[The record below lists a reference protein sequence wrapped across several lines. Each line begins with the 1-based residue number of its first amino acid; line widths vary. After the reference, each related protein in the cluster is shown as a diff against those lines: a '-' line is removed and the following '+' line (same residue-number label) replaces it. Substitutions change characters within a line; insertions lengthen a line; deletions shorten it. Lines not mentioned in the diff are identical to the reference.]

1 MDAGIRFASNL
12 YVRFTLDPD
21 NGDMDVV
28 VELINDEGVKHV
40 ITGSVVWD
48 E

>member
-21 NGDMDVV
+21 NGTIDVML
-28 VELINDEGVKHV
+28 EFITDEGVKNV

>member
-21 NGDMDVV
+21 TGTMDVV
-28 VELINDEGVKHV
+28 VELITDEGVKNV

>member
-1 MDAGIRFASNL
+1 MEAGIRFNSRL
-12 YVRFTLDPD
+12 YVKFTLDPD
-21 NGDMDVV
+21 QGAMDVV
-28 VELINDEGVKHV
+28 VEIIDNDGVAQV